1 MSKRYP
7 TSAEFKGEIWP
18 ALKEK
23 CKELQALF
31 KAELTDHL
39 CFRYDVA
46 ETFHEILSNPA
57 EYGDRALLHLQDQL
71 KIPESAITNYV
82 RFFKAFDRDQLK
94 ELAKRSVDTGVP
106 LSFSHL
112 VELTHI
118 AAKSKRKK
126 FIERIFDKGL
136 SANQLHDEVF
146 ALIGPRR
153 KSGAGR
159 KPKRATSPMAGY
171 TDLIKT
177 TTKYC
182 KKVTEVWVP
191 VFTEVN
197 EVSPDKLDKQFLG
210 QMEQAFDEVCGM
222 LSTLEQVR
230 DAIQLNR
237 QRTTDVL
244 ALREGQQSK
253 TPVDAEPLKEDEAAS
268 LSTEPNELDD
278 EDPFGEEPEGF
289 DSDGDAEIEQ
299 DHADDDPFGFHDD
312 DEFETE
318 AA

>member
-1 MSKRYP
+1 MTNRYP
-7 TSAEFKGEIWP
+7 TSAEFPDDIRPE
-18 ALKEK
+18 LKKK
-23 CKELQALF
+23 CDSINASLRI
-31 KAELTDHL
+31 ELTDHL
-39 CFRYDVA
+39 RFRY
-46 ETFHEILSNPA
+46 EMGKTIQEILSDRDT
-57 EYGDRALLHLQDQL
+57 YGDRPLHHLEREL
-71 KIPESAITNYV
+71 KIPQSRLCDHV
-82 RFFKAFDRDQLK
+82 RVVEAFTQEQLD
-94 ELAKRSVDTGVP
+94 ELAKRSVETGVP

-118 AAKSKRKK
+118 AAESKRKK